1 MAGEEICSPSAGED
15 IPSDIPQSKS
25 DGVDGDI
32 LSDIH
37 DESIVDILN
46 EEIMVLF
53 REELERIPELL
64 KYINK
69 LRSFIRKQ
77 HERIKTL
84 LGKANDENK
93 DEVAQMKDAF
103 VQTDFELDNL
113 EKLDQEWQAKRE
125 SDKSDEV
132 WRERETASSVAEQVK
147 EAAESALKQTG
158 FVYEESSGMYYDY
171 NTGYYYNAEL
181 GLYYDGNNGVYYYY
195 DERNN
200 SFQFHSQIEQ
210 KSVEVE
216 VEVAPK
222 RKLKK
227 VKSKSDHERRK
238 RKAED
243 SLEEGECSDSTE
255 ESDVSSDAEDSSD
268 EALTEQAMA
277 WPPCMRI
284 IVKEANTSHLKVGT
298 LFIVPYTGGTVG
310 REGDHVFCLPDIN
323 VSKSH
328 IKLLFDET
336 EGKYFVEDL
345 GSRNG
350 TILNGQRL
358 EEGVDGKQEVV
369 HGSVLQMGNIKLL
382 CHIHVGRDATCGH
395 CEPGLI
401 QQTSSPT
408 IETDNLQT
416 SSSKGEQHRKEL
428 KRLRKKFGLQS
439 SDNDSTPVVAGYE
452 DRAQLRRKTVGS
464 QNPYE
469 KTETASIEEPIPSQ
483 NKGFQL
489 LERMGWSQGQSLGK
503 DGDGCT
509 EPESNFDMLWE
520 EPLTTTNVFHSLF
533 LIFVYVN
540 TVNQIDSYD
549 CLISYVVFCASFWL
563 KLKIEHTTIC
573 DNCSS
578 IQNVLSRSRI
588 STSEIP
594 EFFHSHLVF
603 KDES

>member
-227 VKSKSDHERRK
+227 VKSKSDHREDV
-238 RKAED
+238 D
-243 SLEEGECSDSTE
+243 SLTE
-255 ESDVSSDAEDSSD
+255 RLSQLSVQVYATK
-268 EALTEQAMA
+268 ALEQAMA

-509 EPESNFDMLWE
+509 EPVTA
-520 EPLTTTNVFHSLF
+520 PL
-533 LIFVYVN
+533 
-540 TVNQIDSYD
+540 
-549 CLISYVVFCASFWL
+549 
-563 KLKIEHTTIC
+563 
-573 DNCSS
+573 
-578 IQNVLSRSRI
+578 
-588 STSEIP
+588 
-594 EFFHSHLVF
+594 
-603 KDES
+603 